1 MIASNGDWDRD
12 LTTSDKAFEVT
23 TASIND
29 CCVSTFASEES
40 TIQKTVAG
48 RGTHKYKHRCTFMQQ
63 LSSPPPLAFRQQHGV
78 ILQEN
83 W

>member
-23 TASIND
+23 TASINGNEIA
-29 CCVSTFASEES
+29 VFRPSR
-40 TIQKTVAG
+40 QKSQRFKRQWLAE
-48 RGTHKYKHRCTFMQQ
+48 Q